1 MMLLRKIYP
10 PFGNECIYLLPQD
23 ILQTQLKEE
32 RLAKKMHQAEKK

>member
-23 ILQTQLKEE
+23 ILQMQYAVVRLE
-32 RLAKKMHQAEKK
+32 RKMHQAEKK